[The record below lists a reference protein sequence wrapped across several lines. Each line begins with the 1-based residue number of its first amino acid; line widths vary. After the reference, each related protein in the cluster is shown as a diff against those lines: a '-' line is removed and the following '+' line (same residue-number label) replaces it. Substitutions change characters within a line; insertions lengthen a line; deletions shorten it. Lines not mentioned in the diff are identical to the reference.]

1 MKFQQ
6 LFERASPVLYHYTTA
21 YAALDIVKNNRFQL
35 SISTANPSEAKLAPP
50 GYDYFISMARTRT
63 GDYHRYAHNGGTIF
77 VLDGNWFNGRYPTKP
92 VDYWERAWL
101 YSYSDRS
108 RESEDRVFS
117 REPTI
122 PADAVQQVHVLI
134 KDFKP
139 SKQNERVR
147 QLLLLCKQRN
157 LPVYFYIDEKAWRLL
172 DTRSAVSPGYYKHL
186 FRGERDAPYTREP
199 DPSKPVMPRPSKA
212 RRKVLRSYFSKNY
225 LKSWIELLHKK
236 SSKELSKDADGL
248 RYDLSYYS
256 WEPNDDNRLG
266 MEISNARKPDGGLSR
281 KSAIEILQYMRSHNL
296 KTTTEFRNMIAD
308 KWKQIAQA
316 EREQKKPMAEDPVI
330 SEIYRVPQSLYRGGA
345 QDLTKGVTKQRLQD
359 YFRNSKPLPGHSPL
373 RYNILPLG
381 TRTEIVILDPAVTD
395 QIVGDLILRPKKTF
409 PLPHSYEIQVA
420 NVDERYRGQGLILA
434 LYDIALDRLS
444 ANLVTS
450 TTQTPSGRRIWT
462 HLNQDPKIKVQGLAM
477 VPAGSLR
484 NRRQV
489 DRIIEEIMSIGADY
503 LGPSTDH
510 KYHLFAFPVQS
521 QGGEL
526 TNAIPDSKIQV
537 YNRVTSVIH
546 TGLMASRQR

>member
-1 MKFQQ
+1 MRFQQ

-35 SISTANPSEAKLAPP
+35 SIGTANPSEAKLAPP

-92 VDYWERAWL
+92 VDYWERMWL
-101 YSYSDRS
+101 YPGSDRS

-134 KDFKP
+134 KNFKP

-186 FRGERDAPYTREP
+186 FRGERDAPYVREP
-199 DPSKPVMPRPSKA
+199 DPTKPVMPRPSKA

-225 LKSWIELLHKK
+225 LKSWIELLYKK
-236 SSKELSKDADGL
+236 SSKDLSKDADRL
-248 RYDLSYYS
+248 RYDLSYTS

-296 KTTTEFRNMIAD
+296 KTTTDFRNMIAD

-316 EREQKKPMAEDPVI
+316 EREQKKPMAEAKPRSVATKQAMAT
-330 SEIYRVPQSLYRGGA
+330 RSLYR
-345 QDLTKGVTKQRLQD
+345 
-359 YFRNSKPLPGHSPL
+359 N
-373 RYNILPLG
+373 
-381 TRTEIVILDPAVTD
+381 E
-395 QIVGDLILRPKKTF
+395 DLIEQIWDMKRPRS
-409 PLPHSYEIQVA
+409 LPALQTALDMLWDHYSKILGARMIKPELQFGTGVKYHG
-420 NVDERYRGQGLILA
+420 RYLSFTQSLDRGQRIVLA
-434 LYDIALDRLS
+434 PGERNLYVLVHELS
-444 ANLVTS
+444 HA
-450 TTQTPSGRRIWT
+450 
-462 HLNQDPKIKVQGLAM
+462 
-477 VPAGSLR
+477 
-484 NRRQV
+484 
-489 DRIIEEIMSIGADY
+489 
-503 LGPSTDH
+503 LGPSEH
-510 KYHLFAFPVQS
+510 GVRFA
-521 QGGEL
+521 
-526 TNAIPDSKIQV
+526 QV
-537 YNRVTSVIH
+537 YHDLLNHKTFKKMMQTPAGKQFLEYLRVEHPRQIRRIYRNR
-546 TGLMASRQR
+546 

>member
-1 MKFQQ
+1 MRFQQ

-35 SISTANPSEAKLAPP
+35 SIGTANPSEAKLAPP

-92 VDYWERAWL
+92 VDYWERAWN
-101 YSYSDRS
+101 YPGSDRF

-134 KDFKP
+134 KNYQP

-186 FRGERDAPYTREP
+186 FRGERDAPYVREP
-199 DPSKPVMPRPSKA
+199 DPTKPVMPRPSKA

-225 LKSWIELLHKK
+225 LKSWIELLYKK
-236 SSKELSKDADGL
+236 SSKDLSKDADRL
-248 RYDLSYYS
+248 RYDLSYHS

-296 KTTTEFRNMIAD
+296 KTTTEFRNMIAN

-316 EREQKKPMAEDPVI
+316 EREQKKPMTESADVKFQRVDYADPKAQKLIQKLNKTIFAHELVDTSKDAKAVWWLAFI
-330 SEIYRVPQSLYRGGA
+330 DGDVAGYCAIMQRGRGGYLSRA
-345 QDLTKGVTKQRLQD
+345 GVLAR
-359 YFRNSKPLPGHSPL
+359 F
-373 RYNILPLG
+373 
-381 TRTEIVILDPAVTD
+381 
-395 QIVGDLILRPKKTF
+395 
-409 PLPHSYEIQVA
+409 
-420 NVDERYRGQGLILA
+420 RGQGLQKQM
-434 LYDIALDRLS
+434 IALRLRY
-444 ANLVTS
+444 AKQQGWPWVVTDTHEENAAS
-450 TTQTPSGRRIWT
+450 IASLSSMGFEPYRPRNPKMPRSWIKQSKFWIRR
-462 HLNQDPKIKVQGLAM
+462 
-477 VPAGSLR
+477 
-484 NRRQV
+484 
-489 DRIIEEIMSIGADY
+489 
-503 LGPSTDH
+503 
-510 KYHLFAFPVQS
+510 F
-521 QGGEL
+521 
-526 TNAIPDSKIQV
+526 
-537 YNRVTSVIH
+537 
-546 TGLMASRQR
+546 

>member
-1 MKFQQ
+1 MRFQQ

-92 VDYWERAWL
+92 VDYWERAWN
-101 YSYSDRS
+101 YPGSDRF

-134 KDFKP
+134 KNFEP

-147 QLLLLCKQRN
+147 QLLLMCKQRK

-172 DTRSAVSPGYYKHL
+172 DTRSAVSPAYYKHL
-186 FRGERDAPYTREP
+186 FRGERELPIDMKQAEP
-199 DPSKPVMPRPSKA
+199 GKPPTQRPSKL
-212 RRKVLRSYFSKNY
+212 RRKVLRSYFRKNY

-296 KTTTEFRNMIAD
+296 KTTTDFRNMIAD

-316 EREQKKPMAEDPVI
+316 EREQKKPMTESADVKFQRVDYADPHAQKLIQKLNKTIFTDELIDTSKDATAVWWLAFVNGDVAGYCAI
-330 SEIYRVPQSLYRGGA
+330 MPRGRGGYLSRA
-345 QDLTKGVTKQRLQD
+345 GVL
-359 YFRNSKPLPGHSPL
+359 SK
-373 RYNILPLG
+373 
-381 TRTEIVILDPAVTD
+381 
-395 QIVGDLILRPKKTF
+395 F
-409 PLPHSYEIQVA
+409 
-420 NVDERYRGQGLILA
+420 RGQGLQKQM
-434 LYDIALDRLS
+434 IALRLRY
-444 ANLVTS
+444 ARQQGWPWVVTDTHKENTAS
-450 TTQTPSGRRIWT
+450 IASLSSMGFEPYQPRNPKMSRSWIKQSKFWIRR
-462 HLNQDPKIKVQGLAM
+462 
-477 VPAGSLR
+477 
-484 NRRQV
+484 
-489 DRIIEEIMSIGADY
+489 
-503 LGPSTDH
+503 
-510 KYHLFAFPVQS
+510 F
-521 QGGEL
+521 
-526 TNAIPDSKIQV
+526 
-537 YNRVTSVIH
+537 
-546 TGLMASRQR
+546 